1 MSDTTA
7 SPVASYPL
15 SRASREFLSNPV
27 FGHVI
32 GGEVSLA
39 SDGGTF
45 DVFDP
50 SSGAH
55 IGRGAQGTADD
66 VDRAVQLAAK
76 SFEDGTWRHIRP
88 IEKERRL
95 HRFAELI
102 EQHASTIAELDTL
115 DAGIQSAFTSFYMN
129 LASELAHY
137 LAGWPTKLHGSI
149 PDLGSDLSV
158 QLRREA
164 IGVCA
169 FIMPWNAPG
178 IAAIYP
184 VQALLSGNSVVL
196 KPAEQAPISATLIG
210 QLYLEAGIP
219 AGVMNVVHGDGS
231 TGAALV
237 NHPKVDKISFTG
249 SVETGKRIQQAAAND
264 LKMVDLELGGKSPNI
279 VFADADLELA
289 AASAGSGVWNNSGQV
304 CTAGTRVLVERSV
317 HDELVAAIIEG
328 SRDLRVGGAFDPLT
342 QMGPLIT
349 ASQLDRVADYVKI
362 GQDEGATLALGGA
375 RINQDGGYFFQ
386 PTVFTS
392 VDNRMRIAQE
402 EIFGPVMSVI
412 PFDSEQEAYAI
423 ANETEFGLAAGVW
436 TNDLNRANRAAQALK
451 AGTVWIN
458 TYQEVEPGVPYGG
471 FKHSGVGRTFGKESI
486 EGFTHTKS
494 VWIRQRS

>member
-1 MSDTTA
+1 MTDTA
-7 SPVASYPL
+7 VDSFASYPL
-15 SRASREFLSNPV
+15 SRASREFLRNTV

-32 GGEVSLA
+32 GAQVSPA
-39 SDGGTF
+39 SDGGTIN
-45 DVFDP
+45 VFDP
-50 SSGAH
+50 SSGAL
-55 IGRGAQGTADD
+55 IGRSAKGTADD
-66 VDRAVQLAAK
+66 VDRAVRLAATA
-76 SFEDGTWRHIRP
+76 FDDGVWRNIRP

-95 HRFAELI
+95 HRFAQLI
-102 EQHASTIAELDTL
+102 EDHASTIAELDTL
-115 DAGIQSAFTSFYMN
+115 DAGIQSAFTAFYMN
-129 LASELAHY
+129 LATELAHY

-149 PDLGSDLSV
+149 PDLGTDISV

-184 VQALLSGNSVVL
+184 IQALLSGNSVVL
-196 KPAEQAPISATLIG
+196 KPAEQAPISSTLIG

-219 AGVMNVVHGDGS
+219 AGVMNIVHGDAT

-237 NHPKVDKISFTG
+237 NHPRVDKISFTG
-249 SVETGKRIQQAAAND
+249 SVATGQQIQRDAAKG

-289 AASAGSGVWNNSGQV
+289 APGVASGVWNNSGQV
-304 CTAGTRVLVERSV
+304 CTAGTRVLVERSI
-317 HDELVAAIIEG
+317 HDDLVAAIVEA
-328 SRDLRVGGAFDPLT
+328 SRHLRVGGAFDPLT
-342 QMGPLIT
+342 QMGPLIS
-349 ASQLDRVADYVKI
+349 ASQLERVAHYVRI
-362 GQDEGATLALGGA
+362 GQEEGANLALGGA
-375 RINQDGGYFFQ
+375 RIGQDGGYFFE
-386 PTVFTS
+386 PTIFTS

-412 PFDSEQEAYAI
+412 PFDSEREAYDI
-423 ANETEFGLAAGVW
+423 ANGTEYGLAAGVW
-436 TNDLNRANRAAQALK
+436 TNDLNRANRAAQSLEV
-451 AGTVWIN
+451 GTVWIN

-471 FKHSGVGRTFGKESI
+471 FKHSGVGRTFGRESI

-494 VWIRQRS
+494 VWIRQRP